1 MDDDPEDPT
10 GAALPAAAAGDPVAS
25 LRRRAGLV
33 RWPRKQG
40 GRRGRP
46 GRRPTARATGPETRK
61 DPSRAPRSQPVSTPL
76 KSVRR

>member
-46 GRRPTARATGPETRK
+46 GRRPTARATGP
-61 DPSRAPRSQPVSTPL
+61 
-76 KSVRR
+76 